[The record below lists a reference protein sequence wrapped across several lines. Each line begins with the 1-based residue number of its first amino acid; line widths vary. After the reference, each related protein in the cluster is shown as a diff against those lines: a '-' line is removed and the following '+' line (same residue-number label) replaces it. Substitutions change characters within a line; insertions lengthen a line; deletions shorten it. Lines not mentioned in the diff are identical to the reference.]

1 MAHLLRGIPHKG
13 GVGTLLPRLHEQRDT
28 ADLGRGLLVR
38 HQKHRRTKQPQDG
51 RFPHTHHTAGCRR
64 VIEPNPSQGKPR
76 RVIPDSSLSYGK
88 GLRSLH
94 HPRTGEI
101 RATWGIGAAGFD
113 QNSGYPSLGMASASL
128 TEAGEVIGMTGGF
141 SPKD

>member
-88 GLRSLH
+88 GLSLSITH
-94 HPRTGEI
+94 EQEKFAQHGGLEPLVSIKTV
-101 RATWGIGAAGFD
+101 GIPPLEWPARR
-113 QNSGYPSLGMASASL
+113 
-128 TEAGEVIGMTGGF
+128 
-141 SPKD
+141 